1 MNSDVT
7 QGWAKWSLLMWWAQV
22 GKPVGWDGSDAHH
35 GEGIPIVP
43 REMSVRT
50 VTFHFISKVI
60 WSLWIALWSTKGGS
74 SLRKVSY
81 RWWVLSTAVLLL
93 DLSPQR
99 HGFVLCFK
107 AVHCFECAKL
117 HVLLKGEGLISRVG
131 IEHLFFLSLRS
142 NLCGETWVNSKSL
155 VPMESLHHSLW
166 GCCFEVCC

>member
-1 MNSDVT
+1 MGKVESADVMSPGR
-7 QGWAKWSLLMWWAQV
+7 QASGMGWIWCTPWRRDSHCPQRDV
-22 GKPVGWDGSDAHH
+22 GKDGDISLNLQSNLKLVD
-35 GEGIPIVP
+35 
-43 REMSVRT
+43 ST
-50 VTFHFISKVI
+50 VVNQGRQQFE
-60 WSLWIALWSTKGGS
+60 
-74 SLRKVSY
+74 KVSY